1 MLDIINGLSNDVD
14 ELIIFEPLINEDDY
28 MGFKVIN
35 DIDRFKSKSDL
46 IVANRKDQQ
55 LSDVTDKLYCRD
67 IFSEGGKG
75 TI

>member
-1 MLDIINGLSNDVD
+1 
-14 ELIIFEPLINEDDY
+14 

-55 LSDVTDKLYCRD
+55 LSDVSDKLYCRD
-67 IFSEGGKG
+67 IFSDGGERI
-75 TI
+75 T

>member
-1 MLDIINGLSNDVD
+1 
-14 ELIIFEPLINEDDY
+14 
-28 MGFKVIN
+28 MGFKVVN

-67 IFSEGGKG
+67 IFSERGKG

>member
-1 MLDIINGLSNDVD
+1 
-14 ELIIFEPLINEDDY
+14 

-46 IVANRKDQQ
+46 IVANRKDQ
-55 LSDVTDKLYCRD
+55 LISDVTDKLYCRD
-67 IFSEGGKG
+67 IFSEGVDR